1 MCALIYLPQ
10 GTITS
15 EMYNWTEELTTTSET
30 NSVLPGCEQDQL
42 GGFAIFDKQLAGTS
56 YIPGTILK
64 G

>member
-1 MCALIYLPQ
+1 
-10 GTITS
+10 
-15 EMYNWTEELTTTSET
+15 MYNWTEELTTTSET
-30 NSVLPGCEQDQL
+30 NSVPPGCEQDQL